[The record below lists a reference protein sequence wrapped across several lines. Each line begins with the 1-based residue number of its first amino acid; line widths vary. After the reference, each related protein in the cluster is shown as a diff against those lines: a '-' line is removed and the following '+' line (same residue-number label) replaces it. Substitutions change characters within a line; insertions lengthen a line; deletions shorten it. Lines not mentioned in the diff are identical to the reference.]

1 MTRVFGYSRT
11 GGARYSF
18 RMDMFPLQYS
28 RSRPAASPR
37 LTPRTARVRGRGSVW
52 TVAAFA
58 AALLTSVSARAQA
71 TNDPALAS
79 PRAAVNAAFD
89 AMSHKQWARVAAL
102 SDSAFLSMWR
112 DQQLVYADADKI
124 ERDNK
129 KKHQKQYGLPKC
141 VQKYFESQESSY
153 SDAFLKGFAGAKSI
167 AQLETLSPEQ
177 LFASWLAGGDAVKAN
192 ARTTTRT
199 ILGEVPE
206 SEYVTHVIYRM
217 SPTPPGTSDDGVE
230 RITVRRYNGEW
241 HVVPNDDIRL
251 AGRSYSWQSS
261 E

>member
-1 MTRVFGYSRT
+1 MYPHPITR
-11 GGARYSF
+11 
-18 RMDMFPLQYS
+18 PQL
-28 RSRPAASPR
+28 AASQS
-37 LTPRTARVRGRGSVW
+37 LTPRVFSRARVVLMLGAC
-52 TVAAFA
+52 VAALA
-58 AALLTSVSARAQA
+58 MSAPARAQA
-71 TNDPALAS
+71 AGDPALAS

-102 SDSAFLSMWR
+102 SDSAFLATWR
-112 DQQLVYADADKI
+112 EQQLVYADADKI
-124 ERDNK
+124 EKDNK

-141 VQKYFESQESSY
+141 VQKYFESQESHY
-153 SDAFLKGFAGAKSI
+153 SDTFLKGFAGAKSI
-167 AQLETLSPEQ
+167 AQLETLTPEQ
-177 LFASWLAGGDAVKAN
+177 LFASWLAGGDQVKAN

-199 ILGEVPE
+199 IIGEVQE

-217 SPTPPGTSDDGVE
+217 TPTPPGTSDDGVE

-261 E
+261 K

>member
-1 MTRVFGYSRT
+1 MSISESYLPFPAELCRRV
-11 GGARYSF
+11 ARAA
-18 RMDMFPLQYS
+18 
-28 RSRPAASPR
+28 RPRRALSAITALIAAI
-37 LTPRTARVRGRGSVW
+37 VI
-52 TVAAFA
+52 
-58 AALLTSVSARAQA
+58 SAPAHAQA
-71 TNDPALAS
+71 TSDPALSS

-89 AMSHKQWARVAAL
+89 AMSRKQWKRVAELA
-102 SDSAFLSMWR
+102 DSAFLSQWR
-112 DQQLVYADADKI
+112 EQQLVYADADKI

-141 VQKYFESQESSY
+141 VQKYFESQESNY
-153 SDAFLKGFAGAKSI
+153 SDTFLKGFAGAKSI

-177 LFASWLAGGDAVKAN
+177 LFASWLAGGDAVKSN
-192 ARTTTRT
+192 QRTTTRT

-206 SEYVTHVIYRM
+206 NDYITHVIYRM
-217 SPTPPGTSDDGVE
+217 TPAPAGTSDDGVE

-261 E
+261 K